1 MSKIVIA
8 TAGNTLAP
16 ALITLREL
24 GYIVSKVSDDSLLL
38 QAENGQY
45 RLVAENTLQLL
56 GLASIAA
63 HRGPDWAPTDTE
75 ISALLSLDGR
85 NGA

>member
-8 TAGNTLAP
+8 AAGSTLAP
-16 ALITLREL
+16 ALAVLREL
-24 GYIVSKVSDDSLLL
+24 GYVVSSVSDDSLLL

-45 RLVAENTLQLL
+45 RLVAEDMLQLL

-63 HRGPDWAPTDTE
+63 HRGPAWAPTDSE
-75 ISALLSLDGR
+75 ISDLIRLDSR